1 MLKLHDEGH
10 LYSNLLFYILAIYR
24 KCLLF
29 QFSGVGTHMQIPI
42 LTEVQNGRLICEEN
56 YRIFK
61 FFEMKSL
68 VCQLLLL
75 CSDLLPQIPS
85 FPVL

>member
-1 MLKLHDEGH
+1 MLKLYDEGH
-10 LYSNLLFYILAIYR
+10 LYSNLLFYILTIYR

-29 QFSGVGTHMQIPI
+29 QFLGVDIHMQVLI
-42 LTEVQNGRLICEEN
+42 LTEVQNGRIICEEN
-56 YRIFK
+56 YRILK

-68 VCQLLLL
+68 VCQLLVLY
-75 CSDLLPQIPS
+75 SDFLPQIPS